1 MKRVLLAAY
10 VFPPEPSPGSLRP
23 GYIARYLPRY
33 GWEAVV
39 LTHSAEE
46 PPFPARVVRAHGA
59 LTELLDRLPFR
70 VRDALLF
77 PDATSGW
84 IVDAVRTGLHV
95 LRTERIDAILG
106 SALPA
111 SVHAVCSVL
120 SLAGGVPWIA
130 DYRDPWAGN
139 AYVRRGK
146 IRTQMEQTLERSL
159 LRRAHGITTVSD
171 AVSAHVAR
179 FLGRRDVQTIPNAY
193 DPAEW
198 ENIPAAQRREFEL
211 VFTGS
216 MYDGRRSPEVLF
228 NALARLR
235 ERGDP
240 AGNARIHFYG
250 PSSDFVKAAAQRFA
264 IADRVEVH
272 GMVPRTQ
279 AMQAQRAA
287 AATLIF
293 LSMES
298 AGTSE
303 MGSKF
308 LEYLGARRPMLAF
321 GPQGSAMDA
330 FLAQHELGWYAS
342 SVEDAQTALQRA
354 YEHFVRGSADVT
366 AQPDAFP
373 TAPRMAERFAERLDA
388 AVSRRHSALTEF
400 TLETA
405 RGEFECR

>member
-1 MKRVLLAAY
+1 MKRVLLVAY

-23 GYIARYLPRY
+23 GYIARYLPLY

-39 LTHSAEE
+39 LTHTAAE
-46 PPFPARVVRAHGA
+46 PPFPTPLVHAGGT
-59 LTELLDRLPFR
+59 LTSLLDRLPFR
-70 VRDALLF
+70 VRNALLF

-84 IVDAVRTGLHV
+84 IVDAVRAGLHV

-106 SALPA
+106 TALPA
-111 SVHAVCSVL
+111 SVHAVCSLL

-130 DYRDPWAGN
+130 DYRDPWAAN

-146 IRTQMEQTLERSL
+146 LRTKLEETLERSL
-159 LRRAHGITTVSD
+159 LRRAHGITTISD
-171 AVSAHVAR
+171 AVSTQVAR
-179 FLGRRDVQTIPNAY
+179 FLGRRDVLTIPNAY

-198 ENIPAAQRREFEL
+198 EGIPAGERREFEL

-216 MYDGRRSPEVLF
+216 MYDGRRSPDVLF
-228 NALARLR
+228 SALARLR

-240 AGNARIHFYG
+240 AGNARVHFYG
-250 PSSDFVKAAAQRFA
+250 PSSDFVKAQAQRFGL
-264 IADRVEVH
+264 ADCVQVH
-272 GMVPRTQ
+272 GMIPREQ
-279 AMQAQRAA
+279 AMRVQRAA

-293 LSMES
+293 LSVES

-330 FLAQHELGWYAS
+330 FLTQHQLGWYAS
-342 SVEDAQTALQRA
+342 SADGAEQALQRA
-354 YEHFVRGSADVT
+354 YQHFIRGSSDVT

-373 TAPRMAERFAERLDA
+373 TAPQMAERFAKRLDA
-388 AVSRRHSALTEF
+388 AVARNHSALMDF

-405 RGEFECR
+405 RGDF